1 MKGWQMRRTIVFLTI
16 IALGVSILTGC
27 KSDTS
32 ATVVL
37 ASEQT
42 SDTSA
47 TVAIASEQ
55 TIVDISDADVE
66 EYVSAVKLVIKSGI
80 LYVVVYDGSVY
91 KTAIEADSIIV
102 DRPEFGKGTVSTAEI
117 RKDNQTVM
125 FFSRSQVE
133 DSNMTQ
139 EEVEE
144 KFGPVIKV
152 EVSPDS
158 EN

>member
-1 MKGWQMRRTIVFLTI
+1 MKKIYALVLTT
-16 IALGVSILTGC
+16 AMLLSFASCG
-27 KSDTS
+27 KKDTPKDTK
-32 ATVVL
+32 ATE
-37 ASEQT
+37 ANQAQT
-42 SDTSA
+42 SESTTA
-47 TVAIASEQ
+47 VASEQ
-55 TIVDISDADVE
+55 TIVEISDADVE

-91 KTAIEADSIIV
+91 KTTIEADSIIV

-139 EEVEE
+139 KEVEE

-158 EN
+158 EKLT